1 MFKKFLA
8 MALGIF
14 LFGVGQANAGGAVY
28 CVNCS
33 NYWTQ
38 MLERI
43 TNIEELKV
51 LYLEYGEAIQQTA
64 HQLKNIQQNVEMI
77 TDMVHNT
84 AALPRQIISKISDEM
99 TRFAQITNTI
109 NTIRADIEGLEKVK
123 DEYYKTKDEIQKL
136 VNVPNSMLTERNVA
150 IRASIDKMAERI
162 DEATEATFKLS
173 GSQLKDLEERG
184 KTEDYIN
191 DLINNAEGRN
201 GMLQAA
207 NQLAKLQYSEMQ
219 QMRELVATTVQSNLA
234 TQMRDEQQRQVSEEI
249 ADKVTTFKDEYIVL
263 QELPMF

>member
-136 VNVPNSMLTERNVA
+136 VNVPN
-150 IRASIDKMAERI
+150 
-162 DEATEATFKLS
+162 
-173 GSQLKDLEERG
+173 
-184 KTEDYIN
+184 
-191 DLINNAEGRN
+191 
-201 GMLQAA
+201 
-207 NQLAKLQYSEMQ
+207 
-219 QMRELVATTVQSNLA
+219 
-234 TQMRDEQQRQVSEEI
+234 
-249 ADKVTTFKDEYIVL
+249 
-263 QELPMF
+263 